1 MLRKYRSQLTNS
13 EVRTCVIRFVE
24 CGIDD
29 DIMLLV
35 VFGFDLSLK
44 AVPISRS
51 VPDTC
56 DNIQA
61 MSFSSLSERVVFGT
75 MKLVHCYNGIAK
87 LGVNSDPL
95 SVY

>member
-1 MLRKYRSQLTNS
+1 
-13 EVRTCVIRFVE
+13 
-24 CGIDD
+24 
-29 DIMLLV
+29 MLLV

-56 DNIQA
+56 DDIQA

-75 MKLVHCYNGIAK
+75 M
-87 LGVNSDPL
+87 
-95 SVY
+95 